1 MVCSRP
7 SPPSTPSSST
17 WTVSL
22 VSNVFSVVV
31 VLMEVS
37 LLSIFPLGVQLSS
50 VIVNFWLDYLM
61 LEVLVFGFLFVV
73 VDWIVTGKMLDV
85 ELP

>member
-61 LEVLVFGFLFVV
+61 LEVLVYGFLFVV

>member
-1 MVCSRP
+1 M
-7 SPPSTPSSST
+7 
-17 WTVSL
+17 
-22 VSNVFSVVV
+22 
-31 VLMEVS
+31 
-37 LLSIFPLGVQLSS
+37 LSIFPLGVQLSS

-61 LEVLVFGFLFVV
+61 LEVLVYGFLFVV